1 MPPRTFELN
10 QLRYFVAVAEEL
22 NFRRAARRLNIS
34 QPPLSRHINLLEHA
48 IGVRLFDRTNR
59 SVRLTAAG
67 ERFLFDAIDILKRA
81 EAAAARHK
89 RDFQEINGGRVCLH
103 LMNRAIKRHAIK
115 PLRENLV
122 ASGSCR

>member
-1 MPPRTFELN
+1 MKRCLEAAAAIALSAKRFPP
-10 QLRYFVAVAEEL
+10 VV
-22 NFRRAARRLNIS
+22 
-34 QPPLSRHINLLEHA
+34 
-48 IGVRLFDRTNR
+48 G
-59 SVRLTAAG
+59 
-67 ERFLFDAIDILKRA
+67 A